1 MDNVKYEIIVNSIN
15 KSILPSQVEATLNWI
30 DNFEINE
37 GKEAADKLRKLAYN
51 KLTTFE
57 L

>member
-51 KLTTFE
+51 KLATFE